1 MLQHNRRIGDGVAFC
16 NPIFFWYI
24 CAIFGKLNNRTK
36 ECGLQTL
43 TVDFLS
49 TVNRQRN
56 VTNRYSPCDCVK
68 PKTAMFARG

>member
-36 ECGLQTL
+36 EREL
-43 TVDFLS
+43 
-49 TVNRQRN
+49 
-56 VTNRYSPCDCVK
+56 
-68 PKTAMFARG
+68 